1 MEFDR
6 PRRDT
11 ASINLTPVI
20 DMVFLLL
27 IFFLLT
33 SSYMKTEGIA
43 VDLPGADTATTAQAD
58 CVTVCIAAGGDL
70 SIGREATT
78 LESLGEDLRAACTAA
93 GTRKV
98 VIRADKANSI
108 QLLVQVMEAAS
119 GAGAESLTLA
129 TVKQTPD
136 GPDS

>member
-11 ASINLTPVI
+11 GSINLTPVI

-33 SSYMKTEGIA
+33 SSYMKTEGIP
-43 VDLPGADTATTAQAD
+43 VDLPGADAAATEQAY

-70 SIGREATT
+70 FIGRTATT
-78 LESLGEDLRAACTAA
+78 LPTLEGDLRAACDAA

-108 QLLVQVMEAAS
+108 QMLVQVMEAAT
-119 GAGAESLTLA
+119 GAGAENLTLA
-129 TVKQTPD
+129 TVKESGGGT
-136 GPDS
+136 GT